1 MKLVMTLLVRNEADM
16 IEANLDHHLA
26 QGVDFV
32 LVTDHGSTDGTR
44 ERLRPYERSGV
55 VAVIEASDE
64 PHHQS
69 RRVTRMAQLAVA
81 EHHADWVFH
90 NDADE
95 FWWPV
100 AGRLCDVFAAIPA
113 EFGQVTVPRRNF
125 LPGEAGADPFYS
137 RLVHREAESLSLFG
151 TPLEPKVAHRAG
163 RGVVLAP
170 GNHSLTGVHLRPVP
184 DLELLEIL
192 HYPMRSF
199 EQFEA
204 KVIQIGRGYELL
216 DERSPGVGRDQL
228 RLLEIQRAGEL
239 GRYWEQA
246 LPDDVALAR
255 GIETGTIM
263 LDRRLQTFMDSLAE
277 GTPLTPVAPEARMIR
292 AVVTG
297 ALQAVLERDADH
309 HTLAEVQADRADVR
323 RALAEAKSELEALR
337 RELAVTT
344 LALDAIRTSRVMR
357 WTRRVRRLWYRVR

>member
-1 MKLVMTLLVRNEADM
+1 
-16 IEANLDHHLA
+16 
-26 QGVDFV
+26 
-32 LVTDHGSTDGTR
+32 
-44 ERLRPYERSGV
+44 
-55 VAVIEASDE
+55 
-64 PHHQS
+64 
-69 RRVTRMAQLAVA
+69 
-81 EHHADWVFH
+81 
-90 NDADE
+90 
-95 FWWPV
+95 
-100 AGRLCDVFAAIPA
+100 
-113 EFGQVTVPRRNF
+113 
-125 LPGEAGADPFYS
+125 
-137 RLVHREAESLSLFG
+137 
-151 TPLEPKVAHRAG
+151 
-163 RGVVLAP
+163 
-170 GNHSLTGVHLRPVP
+170 LRPVP

-323 RALAEAKSELEALR
+323 RALAEAESELEALR